1 MTRTLVRFV
10 PVLALLF
17 SLAAFAQTATP
28 APAAAAPAG
37 ATASGPGK
45 IGIVNIRGAIV
56 STNEGQRDFQALQT
70 KFSPKRNELET
81 LNREV
86 EDLKNQLSKTGDKLN
101 EDARNNLLRQID
113 TKQKSLNRALEDAQ
127 NEFGAQENEIANRIA
142 QKLAEVLDKY
152 AKQNGYALIFDTSG
166 QSSPVIWADV
176 NSVDVTQALVDAYN
190 AATGVSAPPKTPGT
204 AAAPAPKPA
213 PAKPAPAKP
222 APAKPAGKPAQ

>member
-1 MTRTLVRFV
+1 MKRTLVRFV
-10 PVLALLF
+10 PVLALLCSF
-17 SLAAFAQTATP
+17 AAFAQTATP

-37 ATASGPGK
+37 ATAAGPGK

-56 STNEGQRDFQALQT
+56 STNEGQRDFQALQG
-70 KFSPKRNELET
+70 KFNPKRSELET

-113 TKQKSLNRALEDAQ
+113 TKQKGLNRAVEDAQ

-142 QKLAEVLDKY
+142 QKMGEVLDKY
-152 AKQNGYALIFDTSG
+152 AKEHGYSIIFDTSG
-166 QSSPVIWADV
+166 QSSAVIWADV
-176 NSVDVTQALVDAYN
+176 NSVDVTQAVVEAYN
-190 AATGVSAPPKTPGT
+190 AATGVPAPPKAPGA

-222 APAKPAGKPAQ
+222 AAKPAQ

>member
-1 MTRTLVRFV
+1 MFRFW
-10 PVLALLF
+10 PCLF

-152 AKQNGYALIFDTSG
+152 AKQNGYALIFDYFRAEQSG
-166 QSSPVIWADV
+166 D
-176 NSVDVTQALVDAYN
+176 L
-190 AATGVSAPPKTPGT
+190 G
-204 AAAPAPKPA
+204 
-213 PAKPAPAKP
+213 
-222 APAKPAGKPAQ
+222 

>member
-1 MTRTLVRFV
+1 MTRTLARLV
-10 PVLALLF
+10 PVLILLF
-17 SLAAFAQTATP
+17 SLAAFAQSATP
-28 APAAAAPAG
+28 AAPAAAAPAG

-56 STNEGQRDFQALQT
+56 STNEGQRDFQALQA

-101 EDARNNLLRQID
+101 QDARDNLLRQID

-127 NEFGAQENEIANRIA
+127 NDFGAQENEIANRIA

-190 AATGVSAPPKTPGT
+190 AATGVSAPPKTPGS

-222 APAKPAGKPAQ
+222 AGKPAQ

>member
-1 MTRTLVRFV
+1 MTRTFVRFV
-10 PVLALLF
+10 TVLALLF

-28 APAAAAPAG
+28 APPAAAPAG
-37 ATASGPGK
+37 ATAAGPGK
-45 IGIVNIRGAIV
+45 IGIINIRGAIV
-56 STNEGQRDFQALQT
+56 STNEGQRDFQALQA
-70 KFSPKRNELET
+70 KFNPKRSELET

-101 EDARNNLLRQID
+101 ADARDNLLRQID

-127 NEFGAQENEIANRIA
+127 NDFGAQENEIAGRIA

-190 AATGVSAPPKTPGT
+190 AATGVPAPPRTPGS
-204 AAAPAPKPA
+204 AVAPAPKPA
-213 PAKPAPAKP
+213 PARS